1 MLRYL
6 TFGVHGKSSSKKKD
20 KQKGEIV
27 QIRLA
32 DVLTG
37 LKLNM
42 EQVIVYKLS
51 FNILECTVNTCM
63 VFVISK
69 HDCIGLVRNYS

>member
-6 TFGVHGKSSSKKKD
+6 TFGVHHKSNSHTKAKD
-20 KQKGEIV
+20 KQKGEIAE
-27 QIRLA
+27 IRLA

-42 EQVIVYKLS
+42 EQASIKQVATLT
-51 FNILECTVNTCM
+51 ILEA
-63 VFVISK
+63 
-69 HDCIGLVRNYS
+69 